1 MIKVL
6 LTGSQGQLGFS
17 IEKLNPRGI
26 QLISL
31 DKNQFDLSKANITVE
46 ENVSKLEAETINSYN
61 NLGGIVTLT
70 SITDNLSNISSV
82 NSNQEISISTSNVT
96 VIDKIS
102 LTQAN
107 ELNKLTEGKVTLN
120 KVEDGKANVT
130 TLAGI
135 DNALVEVNASE
146 IPILDGSASDFVE
159 AIRSA
164 GIIEQKAQRQFLKV
178 EKKVEIKDGAKH
190 ISIEPADN
198 DLIID
203 FEIVYKNP
211 LIRTRRKE
219 FKLSKDKLTEIYNSR
234 TFCLYEDID
243 YIKSK
248 GLAKGGSLENAIVV
262 KDNEILNEDGLRNR
276 HEFIYHKILDC
287 IGDLM
292 LSGNRILGHVI
303 TSQGGHALTNKLLI
317 KLFSDKSNWS
327 LVSSKSINKNGQ
339 IGETFK
345 NSLTA
350 SI

>member
-1 MIKVL
+1 MFNTNQKTINKPIK
-6 LTGSQGQLGFS
+6 LTGVGLHNGVNVELIIKPAEENF
-17 IEKLNPRGI
+17 GI
-26 QLISL
+26 KFCRVDI
-31 DKNQFDLSKANITVE
+31 DKNDLIPANFNNVIEPILCTKIVNKNGISVSTVE
-46 ENVSKLEAETINSYN
+46 HLMAAFFGE
-61 NLGGIVTLT
+61 
-70 SITDNLSNISSV
+70 
-82 NSNQEISISTSNVT
+82 
-96 VIDKIS
+96 
-102 LTQAN
+102 
-107 ELNKLTEGKVTLN
+107 
-120 KVEDGKANVT
+120 
-130 TLAGI
+130 GI

-178 EKKVEIKDGAKH
+178 EKKVEIKDGEKH

-243 YIKSK
+243 YIKSQ

-327 LVSSKSINKNGQ
+327 LVSSKSIKKNGQ